1 MFYCLEDFSGD
12 LWVIYNFVFDIDIE
26 IVFELICIEL
36 YMGILIS

>member
-26 IVFELICIEL
+26 IVLFYIKLN
-36 YMGILIS
+36 